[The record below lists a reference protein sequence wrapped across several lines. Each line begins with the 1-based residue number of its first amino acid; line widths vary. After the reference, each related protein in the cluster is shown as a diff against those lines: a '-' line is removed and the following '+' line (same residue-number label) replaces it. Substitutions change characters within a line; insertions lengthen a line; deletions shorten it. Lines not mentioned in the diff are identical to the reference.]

1 LPNKLLTR
9 KQAQQAAA
17 DAQAEAQAQAA
28 ANAADAAA
36 VASAEAALAASIGG
50 GNADSSNA
58 GDGGYGSG
66 TAGYDAGDMGHGDG
80 GGGGGGGKI
89 ICTAMN
95 EAYGFGSFRNAI
107 WIKYSNQHLT
117 KEHEKGYHALFLPLV
132 DYGFKQGDGTMNKIV
147 RKVLEWGTRHRSTDL
162 RAEMRGKK
170 RDTTGRIIRAIFE
183 PLCYFVGKYK

>member
-1 LPNKLLTR
+1 M
-9 KQAQQAAA
+9 
-17 DAQAEAQAQAA
+17 E
-28 ANAADAAA
+28 
-36 VASAEAALAASIGG
+36 ASIGG
-50 GNADSSNA
+50 G
-58 GDGGYGSG
+58 GGSG
-66 TAGYDAGDMGHGDG
+66 D
-80 GGGGGGGKI
+80 KI

>member
-1 LPNKLLTR
+1 MPTHKQTLRLLKLMRHKAALARAKLLPTR
-9 KQAQQAAA
+9 LTRRLQRQALKRLLV
-17 DAQAEAQAQAA
+17 
-28 ANAADAAA
+28 A
-36 VASAEAALAASIGG
+36 VMLASAEAGMAASIGG
-50 GNADSSNA
+50 G
-58 GDGGYGSG
+58 DGAGSG
-66 TAGYDAGDMGHGDG
+66 D
-80 GGGGGGGKI
+80 KI